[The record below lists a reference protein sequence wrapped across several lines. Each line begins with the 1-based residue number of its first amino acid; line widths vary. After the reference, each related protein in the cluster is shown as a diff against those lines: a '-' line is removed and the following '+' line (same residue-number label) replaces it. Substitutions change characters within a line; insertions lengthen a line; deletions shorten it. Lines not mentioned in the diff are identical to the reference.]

1 MKNKLRIWRV
11 VPTSKT
17 GVQAPY
23 FFVETTE
30 EKLEKAESSALK
42 MAEEMAKSLTRFD
55 HWEIRMTKESLRKD
69 EFGRYYRYHQ

>member
-1 MKNKLRIWRV
+1 MTQKLRIWRV

-17 GVQAPY
+17 GEQAPY

-30 EKLEKAESSALK
+30 EKLEKAETSALV
-42 MAEEMAKSLTRFD
+42 MAKEKAKSLLRFD
-55 HWEIRMTKESLRKD
+55 HWGIRMTKESLRKD

>member
-30 EKLEKAESSALK
+30 EKLEKAETLALEIAK
-42 MAEEMAKSLTRFD
+42 EKAKSLLRFD
-55 HWEIRMTKESLRKD
+55 HWGIRMNKENVRKD
-69 EFGRYYRYHQ
+69 DNGKYLPYHQ

>member
-17 GVQAPY
+17 GEQAPY

-30 EKLEKAESSALK
+30 EKLEKAETSALV
-42 MAEEMAKSLTRFD
+42 MAKEKAKSLLRFD
-55 HWEIRMTKESLRKD
+55 HWGIRMTKESLRKD
-69 EFGRYYRYHQ
+69 EFGRYMKYHQ

>member
-1 MKNKLRIWRV
+1 MNNKLRIWRV

-30 EKLEKAESSALK
+30 EKLEKAESSALQ
-42 MAEEMAKSLTRFD
+42 MAKEHAKSLLRFD
-55 HWEIRMTKESLRKD
+55 HWGIRMNKESVRKD
-69 EFGRYYRYHQ
+69 EFGRYIEYHQ